1 MKLKLS
7 TSPLIASENMS
18 SSVMGMD
25 SSGLDQACYF
35 LRDKIYS
42 DKILA
47 VVREYV
53 CNALDEHIK
62 YKVDR
67 AVDFG
72 LRGDGEIEFFVR
84 DYAKGLSEQEI
95 RNVFGMY
102 FKSTKR
108 DNNIQ
113 SGSFGLGS
121 KAAHCYTDTFYV
133 KSRYN
138 GVCTLYA
145 CALGGGNTGV
155 PVGHILKVSEEET
168 SESGL
173 EVYLSIKSN
182 DRFSF
187 TEKSRDFVS
196 FCSQKINYHQ
206 FNDVYV
212 PETPV
217 ATIQKNGFGFRF
229 FDASKDRHL
238 LMATCTKL
246 LMGDVSYSWN
256 YVRYKKAHFGQ
267 KIMVVDVP
275 IGKMTLPIS
284 RENFEDTPNNQ
295 RVRAEIEK
303 TINEIIEED
312 ISSIAPMTIE
322 ELLKTRE
329 EPELKGK
336 YFSIYKRDVYAD
348 IYPFIRDAS
357 TVGHLSAQNHETH
370 KGKMICA
377 YIKSSKQ
384 TYWID
389 KLYDLGKSN
398 NKKYY
403 VIDWSILN
411 QCNIDKLSE
420 VFELRNVKSAI
431 FNYPKT
437 EGDKKDSLINE
448 ARLVYIK
455 NAYGDYRNYH
465 WTPLEVYNYMATAF
479 SLEEV
484 ATVDEAAEKIAELSF
499 DSLKKLNAFTVAKA
513 NSTSGRVTTVTRSK
527 SMQKALIELG
537 FFDVE
542 SQEYKDKLAELQKI
556 EVQKQEAQNAI
567 SAMNKKFLHADLAK
581 QIIEKAQ
588 KNIKFAK
595 KAKCVFDQISKE
607 NSIRGK
613 IINSIE
619 GSVRYWYSN
628 NPQLTRQELRQ
639 ILRMK

>member
-1 MKLKLS
+1 
-7 TSPLIASENMS
+7 MS

-47 VVREYV
+47 VIREYV

-113 SGSFGLGS
+113 SGSFGLGAKS
-121 KAAHCYTDTFYV
+121 AHAYTDTFYV
-133 KSRYN
+133 KSHHN
-138 GVCTLYA
+138 GVCTLYV

-173 EVYLSIKSN
+173 EVYLSIKSG
-182 DRFSF
+182 DKYSF
-187 TEKSRDFVS
+187 NGKCQDFIS
-196 FCSQKINYHQ
+196 FCSQKINYHY
-206 FNDVYV
+206 FNEVRV

-217 ATIQKNGFGFRF
+217 ATVSKNGFIFRF
-229 FDASKDRHL
+229 FNWPVGSHYSFVKF
-238 LMATCTKL
+238 C
-246 LMGDVSYSWN
+246 MGDVVYET
-256 YVRYKKAHFGQ
+256 VDFRHKKGHLF
-267 KIMVVDVP
+267 KKCLIIDIP
-275 IGKMTLPIS
+275 IGKMSLPIS
-284 RENFEDTPNNQ
+284 RESFENTPSNQ
-295 RVRAEIEK
+295 RVKAEIEQ
-303 TINEIIEED
+303 TLNEIIDED

-322 ELLKTRE
+322 ELLKTSE

-336 YFSIYKRDVYAD
+336 HFSVYKKTVYPD
-348 IYPFIRDAS
+348 IYPFIRL
-357 TVGHLSAQNHETH
+357 HHSAGNGAQYEKHSNNKT
-370 KGKMICA
+370 ICA
-377 YIKSSKQ
+377 VIKSSK
-384 TYWID
+384 TSYWHD
-389 KLYDLGKSN
+389 KLN
-398 NKKYY
+398 NLANKNCKKYY
-403 VIDWSILN
+403 LIHQDVLN
-411 QCNIDKLSE
+411 QCNISKLSE
-420 VFELRNVKSAI
+420 SFEFRNVKSTI
-431 FNYPKT
+431 FNWPKT
-437 EGDKKDSLINE
+437 EGGKEDSLMNE
-448 ARLVYIK
+448 ARLVSIK
-455 NAYGDYRNYH
+455 SQYNTHDSYRY
-465 WTPLEVYNYMATAF
+465 TPLQTYNYLAKDF
-479 SLEEV
+479 GL
-484 ATVDEAAEKIAELSF
+484 DEAKTIDEAVEKIAELSF
-499 DSLKKLNAFTVAKA
+499 NSIRKLNAFTVAKA
-513 NSTSGRVTTVTRSK
+513 DSASNQDTTFTRSK
-527 SMQKALIELG
+527 GMQKALIELG

-542 SQEYKDKLAELQKI
+542 SQEYKDKLAELQKEVKI
-556 EVQKQEAQNAI
+556 EAQKQNVI
-567 SAMNKKFLHADLAK
+567 SSMNKKFLHVDLAK
-581 QIIEKAQ
+581 QIVEKAQ

-595 KAKCVFDQISKE
+595 KAKCVFDQVSKE

-613 IINSIE
+613 IIKCIE
-619 GSVRYWYSN
+619 TASGYWYSN

>member
-1 MKLKLS
+1 MKTQTLAN
-7 TSPLIASENMS
+7 PLIASENMS

-25 SSGLDQACYF
+25 ARGADMATYY

-53 CNALDEHIK
+53 CNALDEHKKHNISQP
-62 YKVDR
+62 
-67 AVDFG
+67 VDFG

-84 DYAKGLSEQEI
+84 DYAKGLSEEDI

-102 FKSTKR
+102 FRSTKS
-108 DNNIQ
+108 NNNNQI
-113 SGSFGLGS
+113 GGFGIGS

-173 EVYLSIKSN
+173 EVYLSIKST
-182 DRFSF
+182 DKFLF
-187 TEKSRDFVS
+187 TKKCLDFIS

-217 ATIQKNGFGFRF
+217 AAIQKNGFGFRF
-229 FDASKDRHL
+229 FDSSKNKYDSI
-238 LMATCTKL
+238 ANYTKL
-246 LMGDVSYSWN
+246 LMGDVSYDGS
-256 YVRYKKAHFGQ
+256 YVRYKKAHLGQ

-284 RENFEDTPNNQ
+284 RENFENTPNNQ

-303 TINEIIEED
+303 TIYEIIDED
-312 ISSIAPMTIE
+312 VSSIAPMTIE
-322 ELLKTRE
+322 ELLKTSE

-336 YFSIYKRDVYAD
+336 YFSIYKREVYGD
-348 IYPFIRDAS
+348 IYSFIQQVR
-357 TVGHLSAQNHETH
+357 SAGNGVQYEKHNNNKT
-370 KGKMICA
+370 ICA
-377 YIKSSKQ
+377 VIKSSKSE
-384 TYWID
+384 YWHD
-389 KLYDLGKSN
+389 KLSN
-398 NKKYY
+398 LANKNGKKYY
-403 VIDWSILN
+403 IVHQDVLN
-411 QCNIDKLSE
+411 QCNISKLSE
-420 VFELRNVKSAI
+420 SFEFRNVKSTI
-431 FNYPKT
+431 FNWPKT
-437 EGDKKDSLINE
+437 EGGKEDSLMNE
-448 ARLVYIK
+448 ARLVSIK
-455 NAYGDYRNYH
+455 SQYNIHDSYRY
-465 WTPLEVYNYMATAF
+465 TPLQTYNYLAKDF
-479 SLEEV
+479 GL
-484 ATVDEAAEKIAELSF
+484 DEAKTIDEAVEKIAELSF
-499 DSLKKLNAFTVAKA
+499 NSIKKLNAFTVAKA
-513 NSTSGRVTTVTRSK
+513 DSASNQATTFTRSK
-527 SMQKALIELG
+527 GMQKALIELG
-537 FFDVE
+537 FFDVK

-556 EVQKQEAQNAI
+556 EAQKQEVQNTI
-567 SAMNKKFLHADLAK
+567 SSMNKKFLHADLAK
-581 QIIEKAQ
+581 QIVEKAQ

-595 KAKCVFDQISKE
+595 KAKCVFDQVSNE

-613 IINSIE
+613 IIKCIE
-619 GSVRYWYSN
+619 TASGYWYSN